1 MMKIRATPRGL
12 FVALALCLSLCL
24 PFASLAALQD
34 LKKPYTHSSQGEPL
48 AELLSSFAVS
58 QGYSASFTRGV
69 DGVVNGEFANVSPLK
84 FLASIRAGYG
94 VEAYTLGS
102 TLYFFNQNERRREV
116 LRISSMPPHEMRD
129 TLLRMGALS
138 ADLPSDA
145 SKKERLLFIEGPENY
160 VVNLVASIRALEESQ
175 QNDQVIRVF
184 PLRHAWA
191 DDTTIENAANSVLL
205 PGVATVLRTIVTGQ
219 PGPAAART
227 LHRNDSGSPLLGS
240 GLAGKKSGADSAQTA
255 APPAAAPGPSI
266 IAEPRSNAVIIA
278 DTQQRMAYYEAV
290 IAELDKPVDLVEIH
304 AAIVDINANYA
315 YDLGVNWGGQRNSG
329 RYAGSEIS
337 MGSPTAGNGSSS
349 SFAMTTLYTSGINS
363 LFANIRALE
372 ERGEG
377 AVLSRPSVLTMD
389 NVQASLEYTTTFY
402 IKLEGNEAVDL
413 VPVTSGTSLKVTPRI
428 QRMPDGKPSRL
439 AMTIAITDGSDPVQT
454 DKATWVGDVPS
465 VKKVTINTQA
475 VVSEGQSLLLGG
487 FYYEQRTGANAGV
500 PGLMDARPFFGNED
514 RRVQRMERIILI
526 SPRVISYSSLG
537 TPTPVPER
545 VNEQGFALN
554 PSQPGYTL
562 QENFHAV
569 QPRRSSGCSGGEI
582 RPEPVPVPRVVSVPQ
597 PPAAARPVAVPQ
609 PPAPES

>member
-1 MMKIRATPRGL
+1 MMKSRAVLLGL
-12 FVALALCLSLCL
+12 FMALTLCL
-24 PFASLAALQD
+24 PLASLAGLQD

-48 AELLSSFAVS
+48 AALLSSFAIS

-69 DGVVNGEFANVSPLK
+69 DGVVNGEFTNMPPLQ

-102 TLYFFNQNERRREV
+102 TLYFFNQSERRREV

-138 ADLPSDA
+138 ADLPSGA
-145 SKKERLLFIEGPENY
+145 SKKERMLFIEGPENY
-160 VVNLVASIRALEESQ
+160 VASLVDSIRALEESQ
-175 QNDQVIRVF
+175 LNDQVIRVF

-191 DDTTIENAANSVLL
+191 DDTTIENASNSVLL
-205 PGVATVLRTIVTGQ
+205 PGVASVLRAIVTGQ
-219 PGPAAART
+219 SSPAART

-240 GLAGKKSGADSAQTA
+240 GLVGKKSGTDSAKA
-255 APPAAAPGPSI
+255 ADAPAAAPGPNI

-278 DTQQRMAYYEAV
+278 DTQQRMTYYETV

-315 YDLGVNWGGQRNSG
+315 YDLGVNWGGLRNRG
-329 RYAGSEIS
+329 DYAGSEIS
-337 MGSPTAGNGSSS
+337 MGSPSAGNNVDSN
-349 SFAMTTLYTSGINS
+349 FAMTTLYTSGINS

-454 DKATWVGDVPS
+454 DKATWVGDVPP

-487 FYYEQRTGANAGV
+487 FYYEQRTGVNAGV
-500 PGLMDARPFFGNED
+500 PGLLDARPFFGSED
-514 RRVQRMERIILI
+514 QRVQRMERLILI

-537 TPTPVPER
+537 TPVPER
-545 VNEQGFALN
+545 VNQQGFALN

-562 QENFHAV
+562 KEDFHAV
-569 QPRRSSGCSGGEI
+569 QPRRGSGCFGGI
-582 RPEPVPVPRVVSVPQ
+582 LRPEPVPVPQAVSVPT
-597 PPAAARPVAVPQ
+597 PAAVPPSTVPQ
-609 PPAPES
+609 PVGPGS